1 MQNSLDANHRS
12 QYNRKTRP
20 VSSTNIHLHRQT
32 NNGCENTEER
42 RAHVLSFMNSKK
54 PKTGDGNVSAT
65 MGPKRK
71 NPVVAETPVVLDH
84 TLKKEDAKAFL
95 MEKLELRERLYWTSN
110 IGRLFSKSV
119 HKCVLI

>member
-1 MQNSLDANHRS
+1 M
-12 QYNRKTRP
+12 
-20 VSSTNIHLHRQT
+20 
-32 NNGCENTEER
+32 R
-42 RAHVLSFMNSKK
+42 RAHVLSFMNNKK

-95 MEKLELRERLYWTSN
+95 MEKLELREHKEMVAEGQN
-110 IGRLFSKSV
+110 V
-119 HKCVLI
+119 HRGDPEPFAPRSSF